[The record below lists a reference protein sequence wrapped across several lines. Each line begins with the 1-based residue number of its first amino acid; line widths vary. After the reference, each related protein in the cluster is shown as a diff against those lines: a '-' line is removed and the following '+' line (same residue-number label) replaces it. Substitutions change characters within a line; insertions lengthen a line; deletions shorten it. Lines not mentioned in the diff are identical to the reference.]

1 MIHIVYIFLVA
12 ILLIVSIPTCVILA
26 VVIWIF
32 SGRPVIFVQKRV
44 GKNGKPF
51 TIYKFRTMQIDAEQK
66 KQALRF
72 LNESDGAAFKIY
84 NDPRFTRIGK
94 VLSRIGLDEL
104 PQIYNVARG
113 DMALFGP
120 RPLPIDEAKK
130 LQPWMRVREQILPGI
145 ISPAILSGNYHKNF
159 NAWMKSD
166 CEYVTNKSFGTDLRL
181 FFRFIPF
188 IGSLLVKGLT

>member
-1 MIHIVYIFLVA
+1 MA
-12 ILLIVSIPTCVILA
+12 ILYKMFIGVLIFVSIPIQVIVGAL
-26 VVIWIF
+26 IMIF
-32 SGRPVIFVQKRV
+32 SDFPIIFWQKRV

-51 TIYKFRTMQIDAEQK
+51 TIYKFRTMHIDAEQK

-94 VLSRIGLDEL
+94 ALSRTGLDEL
-104 PQIYNVARG
+104 PQLYNVARG

-120 RPLPIDEAKK
+120 RPLPVDEVKQLK
-130 LQPWMRVREQILPGI
+130 SWMRKREDALPGI
-145 ISPAILSGNYHKNF
+145 ISPAILTGNYHKNF